1 MHASTE
7 DLLTIRDGEPIGAEQ
22 RAAVEA
28 QPLSLREVERLRAA
42 QRDLQALPD
51 LEPPPGVW
59 ERVVAAE
66 QQGRAAPR
74 RWLRV
79 LAGLGVAATVAMVAI
94 LVVARGPAESDWN
107 VVVPSGVVLP
117 SGVLLPGG
125 DGTREAPQIAP
136 LPVSYTVLVQ
146 ESARLERLLAL
157 MPSRPLMAGSTAG
170 TIVGLE
176 DRIAFVDE
184 QLSYGAAR
192 RLPVSQREALWSE
205 RVELMNALV
214 HVRFV
219 QAQGNGF

>member
-7 DLLTIRDGEPIGAEQ
+7 DLLKIRDGEPLGAEQ

-28 QPLSLREVERLRAA
+28 QPLLLREVERLRAV
-42 QRDLQALPD
+42 QRGLEALPD

-66 QQGRAAPR
+66 QGRFTAR
-74 RWLRV
+74 RWWSV
-79 LAGLGVAATVAMVAI
+79 LASLGVAATVAIVAI
-94 LVVARGPAESDWN
+94 LVVARGPAVSDWT
-107 VVVPSGVVLP
+107 VVVPSGVVPP

-125 DGTREAPQIAP
+125 DGTRAAPQLAP

-170 TIVGLE
+170 TIVGL
-176 DRIAFVDE
+176 
-184 QLSYGAAR
+184 
-192 RLPVSQREALWSE
+192 
-205 RVELMNALV
+205 
-214 HVRFV
+214 
-219 QAQGNGF
+219 